1 MDEDDDEEEDLDEGS
16 GSKRRAI
23 EVKARQASHTNY
35 LLMRGYCA
43 PGIVSTRNLNPNDSI
58 VVNSCR
64 VTFRLRRTPLPTRLW
79 PTGECRPPTREP
91 SMASMRPGADSPPG
105 LGSTRCP
112 RLLRVALPSRFE
124 REALACFRFL
134 HSFRPACGSPLKL
147 RVVDLNLAFPD
158 PTFEGVS
165 FLYMK

>member
-91 SMASMRPGADSPPG
+91 STGQAWRRLPSRI
-105 LGSTRCP
+105 GSTCRP

-134 HSFRPACGSPLKL
+134 HSFWPSCGLPLRP
-147 RVVDLNLAFPD
+147 
-158 PTFEGVS
+158 
-165 FLYMK
+165 